1 MSDSRYLLDTSVLI
15 WWLAEPSR
23 LTASATSCIADP
35 NHQII
40 CSVVN
45 LWEIQIKAKLGKL
58 DLDLPLTE
66 VHRWVVDQEGWALL
80 PVRWPHIR
88 RLDQLPMPHKDP
100 FDRLLIAQAAE
111 ETLTLVSVDPLMRDY
126 PVAVLG

>member
-66 VHRWVVDQEGWALL
+66 VHRWVVDQEGLALL

>member
-23 LTASATSCIADP
+23 LTASAASCISDP